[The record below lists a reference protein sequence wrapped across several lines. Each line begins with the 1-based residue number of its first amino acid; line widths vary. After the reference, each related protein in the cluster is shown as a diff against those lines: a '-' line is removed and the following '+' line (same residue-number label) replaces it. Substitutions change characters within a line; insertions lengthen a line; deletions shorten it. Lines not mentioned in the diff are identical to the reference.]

1 MSDRHID
8 DALLVAF
15 VRGEIDDGEL
25 SVHLLACAACAARLT
40 IAARVE
46 VAMFEAA
53 EEIASAQVPIA
64 RPRSRGIAAQLA
76 LAASLVLGIG
86 MPSRW
91 MEPDAI
97 DTGIAAEAS
106 MSLVEPAPACML
118 DDGGRCD
125 DPGELWLDE
134 ALAMT
139 IDPRGGPI
147 ELGEDALCIAAGDG
161 SDLACLAEI

>member
-1 MSDRHID
+1 MSEHHID
-8 DALLVAF
+8 DALLVAY
-15 VRGEIDDGEL
+15 VRGEIDDGRIDEH
-25 SVHLLACAACAARLT
+25 VLACAACADRLT
-40 IAARVE
+40 LAARVE
-46 VAMFEAA
+46 MAMFEAA
-53 EEIASAQVPIA
+53 DELAERTVPVA

-91 MEPDAI
+91 VDPETFEVDR
-97 DTGIAAEAS
+97 IAEVG
-106 MSLVEPAPACML
+106 MSFADPAPACML

-125 DPGELWLDE
+125 DPSEAWLDE

-139 IDPRGGPI
+139 IDPRGGAV
-147 ELGEDALCIAAGDG
+147 EFGEDALCIAAGDG

>member
-1 MSDRHID
+1 MSERHID
-8 DALLVAF
+8 DAVLVAF
-15 VRGEIDDGEL
+15 VQGDIDDGGIGA
-25 SVHLLACAACAARLT
+25 HLLECAACASRLT

-53 EEIASAQVPIA
+53 EEIACPQVPVA
-64 RPRSRGIAAQLA
+64 RARSRGIAAQLA

-91 MEPDAI
+91 VDPDAI
-97 DTGIAAEAS
+97 EPTEVKMSIA
-106 MSLVEPAPACML
+106 EPAPACML

-125 DPGELWLDE
+125 DPSDLWSDE

-139 IDPRGGPI
+139 IDPRGAPI
-147 ELGEDALCIAAGDG
+147 ELGEDALCIADGDG
-161 SDLACLAEI
+161 SDLYCTADI